1 MAQPKCSECEYNIDM
16 HCTNTKRRWNTIS
29 SRITNSPNWCYF
41 KKKARRNRHASPR
54 ALLVKELDKLW
65 MLAIRLRAGGCCEI
79 TGKPDGEGRGHINN
93 AHHLIG
99 RSNFRTRWMLEN
111 GVYVSPGKHTLNAD
125 SAHKDPANFLKVMIE
140 KRGQKWYDDLQHE
153 AFMFGGGVHHTD
165 QDLLEIKATLEKEIA
180 KWTS

>member
-1 MAQPKCSECEYNIDM
+1 
-16 HCTNTKRRWNTIS
+16 
-29 SRITNSPNWCYF
+29 
-41 KKKARRNRHASPR
+41 
-54 ALLVKELDKLW
+54 
-65 MLAIRLRAGGCCEI
+65 MLAIRLRAGCKCEI
-79 TGKPDGEGRGHINN
+79 TGLPDREGRGHKSN
-93 AHHLIG
+93 AHHIIG

-165 QDLLEIKATLEKEIA
+165 QDLLEIKTTLEKEIA